1 MKLLRVHVMSA
12 SSCGGLLNGFEL
24 PLRRPATAEGFEPF
38 CLIGPNGA
46 GKSQFLQV
54 LAEIFQT
61 LFQACVSAEERGKP
75 DSTLL
80 FEIEYEIGVD
90 SPPSPARV
98 RASRKPAEDGGVSP
112 LRIERREDLE
122 WIDCPLED
130 PATGE
135 LLPKRVIA
143 YTSGD
148 NETLSAPFLVSR
160 GAYADA
166 VATQALE
173 NPDEETPVPEPRLL
187 LIDYSTHL
195 EVLAAN
201 LLLGTARQRRKLL
214 DFAELDDIH
223 SFRCIVQLKPR
234 SGPQKSVK
242 LTNELQQAV
251 ERLRLCATSFDYDP
265 KRQLH
270 TFDYLVTEETR
281 KAFAHYWADAFE
293 LYTTFHKL
301 GMLNDLAIPRT
312 TRVRFQQQTG
322 ERRFATR
329 LPEPQDEDKV
339 FRFERVKFTKRAAGE
354 TTSVDYVALSDGEHQ
369 QALLLGVMG
378 MLSYPRLLFLL
389 DEPESHFNPQWRVK
403 CISRILELPTSN
415 GARDDGGVGG
425 ATEQECLL
433 TTHAPFVPSDLPRE
447 RVLVFSK
454 QGEEI
459 VAGRPEIET
468 YGATFDTI
476 LNTCFDVLPPIS
488 DVARGEIEELQ
499 ASEDQ
504 QAVRDGLDRLGPS
517 VEKGFVAD
525 RLRKLEEEGG

>member
-1 MKLLRVHVMSA
+1 VKLLRVHVISA
-12 SSCGGLLNGFEL
+12 RACGGLLDGFEL
-24 PLRRPATAEGFEPF
+24 SFRRPASASGFEPF

-54 LAEIFQT
+54 LSEIFQT
-61 LFQACVSAEERGKP
+61 LFQACVPEEEQGKP
-75 DSTLL
+75 NAALL
-80 FEIEYEIGVD
+80 FELEYEIGVG
-90 SPPSPARV
+90 SPPSPVRV
-98 RASRKPAEDGGVSP
+98 RASRKPAEDGGGHP
-112 LRIERREDLE
+112 LRLERREDLE
-122 WIDCPLED
+122 WVDCPLGD
-130 PATGE
+130 RATRD
-135 LLPKRVIA
+135 LLPRRVVA

-160 GAYADA
+160 GAYADS
-166 VATQALE
+166 VASQALE

-201 LLLGTARQRRKLL
+201 LLLGTAAQRRNLL
-214 DFAELDDIH
+214 DFAELGEVH

-234 SGPQKSVK
+234 SGPQKSVM
-242 LTNELQQAV
+242 LTNELRQAV
-251 ERLRLCATSFDYDP
+251 ERLRACATSFDYDP

-281 KAFAHYWADAFE
+281 KAFAHYWPDAFA

-312 TRVRFQQQTG
+312 TRQRFQRQSDD
-322 ERRFATR
+322 RRFATR

-339 FRFERVKFTKRAAGE
+339 FRFERVKFTKRTEEGAAP
-354 TTSVDYVALSDGEHQ
+354 VDYVALSDGEHQ

-378 MLSYPRLLFLL
+378 MLSYPGILFLL

-415 GARDDGGVGG
+415 GTRADDGAGG
-425 ATEQECLL
+425 AMEQECLL

-447 RVLVFSK
+447 RVLVFAK

-459 VAGRPEIET
+459 VARRPEIET
-468 YGATFDTI
+468 FGATFDTI
-476 LNTCFDVLPPIS
+476 LNACFDVTPPIS
-488 DVARGEIEELQ
+488 EVARGEIDELRESDDREAVQ
-499 ASEDQ
+499 A
-504 QAVRDGLDRLGPS
+504 GLERLGPS
-517 VEKGFVAD
+517 VEKAFVAD
-525 RLRKLEEEGG
+525 NLRRLEAEDG

>member
-1 MKLLRVHVMSA
+1 MKLLRVHVISA
-12 SSCGGLLNGFEL
+12 SSCGGLLDGFEL
-24 PLRRPATAEGFEPF
+24 PLRRPATAAAFEPF

-61 LFQACVSAEERGKP
+61 MFQACVPAEERGKP
-75 DSTLL
+75 NSALL
-80 FEIEYEIGVD
+80 FDLEYEIRV
-90 SPPSPARV
+90 SSSLPPVRA
-98 RASRKPAEDGGVSP
+98 RASRKPTEAGGVGP
-112 LRIERREDLE
+112 LRIERRDDLE
-122 WIDCPLED
+122 WIDCPLTD
-130 PATGE
+130 LATRE

-160 GAYADA
+160 AAYADA

-173 NPDEETPVPEPRLL
+173 NPNEETPIPEPRLL

-195 EVLAAN
+195 EVLSAN
-201 LLLGTARQRRKLL
+201 LLLGTARQRKKLL

-251 ERLRLCATSFDYDP
+251 ERLRMCATSFDYDP
-265 KRQLH
+265 KRELH
-270 TFDYLVTEETR
+270 TFDYLVTQETR
-281 KAFAHYWADAFE
+281 KAFAHYWPDAFA

-312 TRVRFQQQTG
+312 TRMRFQRQTG

-339 FRFERVKFTKRAAGE
+339 FRFEQVKFTKRTEGK
-354 TTSVDYVALSDGEHQ
+354 TTPVDYVALSDGEHQ

-378 MLSYPRLLFLL
+378 MLSYPGLLFLL
-389 DEPESHFNPQWRVK
+389 DEPESHFNPRWRVK
-403 CISRILELPTSN
+403 FISRILELPTSN

-425 ATEQECLL
+425 ANEQECLL

-476 LNTCFDVLPPIS
+476 LSTCFDVMPPIS
-488 DVARGEIEELQ
+488 DVAKGDIEELQ
-499 ASEDQ
+499 ESGNSET
-504 QAVRDGLDRLGPS
+504 VRAGLDRLGPS
-517 VEKGFVAD
+517 VEKAFVAD
-525 RLRKLEEEGG
+525 HLRKLEGGRG